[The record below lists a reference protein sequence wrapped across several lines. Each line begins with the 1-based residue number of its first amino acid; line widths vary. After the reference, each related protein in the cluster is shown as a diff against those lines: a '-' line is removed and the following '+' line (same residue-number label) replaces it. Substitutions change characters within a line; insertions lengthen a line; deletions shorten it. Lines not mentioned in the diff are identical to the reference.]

1 MQTAIIFDCEYLT
14 NQTSPSRFWCG
25 PQDPDPVVVQIGAV
39 RLGLEDDFPALE
51 SFNTFIKPIDRH
63 GKEFEIDPFFT
74 QFTGISKETISEKGV
89 ELIAALDDL
98 DRFSKGASFWSWGK
112 DEFNALAISCYVAN
126 ISPPIP
132 ATRFD
137 NACKLLLRAGMP
149 QEDLDKIISNSLAAY
164 YGLDN
169 TKLSTHDALDDAL
182 SITYALQHLLRK
194 SDLSGMD
201 FLRKDNMS

>member
-39 RLGLEDDFPALE
+39 RLGLEDGFPILD
-51 SFNTFIKPIDRH
+51 TITLFIRPIDRY
-63 GKEFEIDPFFT
+63 GNDFEIDPFFT
-74 QFTGISKETISEKGV
+74 QFTGISKEIISQEGKQLKV
-89 ELIAALDDL
+89 ALDNL
-98 DRFSKGASFWSWGK
+98 DRFSEGASFWSWGK

-149 QEDLDKIISNSLAAY
+149 QEDLDKTRSNGLAAY
-164 YGLDN
+164 YGLDSS
-169 TKLSTHDALDDAL
+169 TLSAHDALDDAK
-182 SITYALQHLLRK
+182 SITCALQHLLHK
-194 SDLSGMD
+194 GDLNAAD
-201 FLRKDNMS
+201 FQKPA